1 MDIDRGRINLLGQVR
16 DSGLHPVWEAI
27 KKYIHPHDNYLL
39 MTYCVLGTSEGDG
52 DTVVNK
58 TNKQS

>member
-1 MDIDRGRINLLGQVR
+1 MKLDIDRGGINPLGQVR

-39 MTYCVLGTSEGDG
+39 MTYCVLGS
-52 DTVVNK
+52 
-58 TNKQS
+58 S